1 MRHSI
6 LPTLPAATDNS
17 PIDRQLSKLPEE
29 LKLTLSVF
37 WMNTC
42 VRLAG
47 FYVLRGFSMI
57 CLHTSPRLVCN
68 AAARGKEWWGERW
81 EKKYS
86 PAHSSVL
93 ISSLSSTLL
102 THPRVTT
109 TVRCWHFWDRKP
121 THLLCFGERW
131 VAIIVVYLFTYL
143 FFTFCLSNTGR
154 VLLHFTKKLKLN
166 NPLWACP

>member
-6 LPTLPAATDNS
+6 LPTLPTATDNS

-29 LKLTLSVF
+29 LKLTLSIF

-47 FYVLRGFSMI
+47 FYVFRGFSII
-57 CLHTSPRLVCN
+57 CSHTSPWLLCN
-68 AAARGKEWWGERW
+68 AAARGKEWWIERW

-93 ISSLSSTLL
+93 ISSLSSPLL
-102 THPRVTT
+102 THPLVTT
-109 TVRCWHFWDRKP
+109 TVCPWHFWERKP
-121 THLLCFGERW
+121 THLLCLGKGEW
-131 VAIIVVYLFTYL
+131 LLLL
-143 FFTFCLSNTGR
+143 FFYLPVYFYLLSVQHWQSTATFYQKMRPVWISC
-154 VLLHFTKKLKLN
+154 KQ
-166 NPLWACP
+166 